1 VCIANTDDF
10 LGDKNSSKMSLWIF
24 SFIVNYGKVQ
34 ICSIMKN
41 FGRGWNHRIAY
52 DFNRGKFNLDMC
64 IYGPRSYGEFR
75 IKKGFSGRLEVD
87 VMNTPVR
94 VPPSQDFATKEWV
107 WGAMAGMKKEYRIS
121 KSLRGNAQ
129 VLYNLFNP
137 HYKSPY
143 TDRLNMRIGIEYKI
157 SKKKPKAQE

>member
-1 VCIANTDDF
+1 MV
-10 LGDKNSSKMSLWIF
+10 
-24 SFIVNYGKVQ
+24 SFTRIPRS
-34 ICSIMKN
+34 ICSGYRWSITPD
-41 FGRGWNHRIAY
+41 FARGWNHRIAFN
-52 DFNRGKFNLDMC
+52 FNRGAFNPDMY

-75 IKKGFSGRLEVD
+75 IKKGFSGRLEVE

-94 VPPSQDFATKEWV
+94 IPPSQDFARQEWV
-107 WGAMAGMKKEYRIS
+107 WSAMAGIKKEYKIS

-157 SKKKPKAQE
+157 SKKKLKAQGRYKME